1 MKRII
6 LALFLL
12 SFVSNVFSQ
21 QKDTTN
27 MTFATLTQNVLK
39 SESRF
44 ILNVHGGYAVG
55 LGSTFKF
62 YPDNVS
68 SISVMQ
74 VGNNTP
80 TKTTVYSSPTR
91 GLGEGF
97 RFGAGV
103 SYILND
109 FINVGLDVDYFKST
123 IYKDRDSTY
132 THTSIIGGPNGMD
145 SYSYK
150 QNLRTSYDAT
160 LVTLSPNITFK
171 AISKPKWFL
180 YNKLGAVITFRP
192 NSTQRDVETV
202 STKSG
207 WQNYIRDSGSG
218 KSTTYEWGIRNP
230 AFGFMG
236 GVGAQFRLNQKIR
249 AFGELQFSH
258 IVFVVR
264 KRTTTD
270 YMVNGKD
277 MLETL
282 STSQRLIEFSTS
294 FTESQQANPDPA
306 TPSRAIT
313 ERIPITYV
321 GFQAGLT
328 YRL

>member
-1 MKRII
+1 MMKKITLI
-6 LALFLL
+6 AI
-12 SFVSNVFSQ
+12 FSQ
-21 QKDTTN
+21 LVLMAFSQKDTSN
-27 MTFATLTQNVLK
+27 ISIATATKSLLK
-39 SESRF
+39 PESRF
-44 ILNVHGGYAVG
+44 ILNVHGGYALG

-62 YPDNVS
+62 YPDNIT
-68 SISVMQ
+68 SINVVQ
-74 VGNNTP
+74 VGSNSP

-97 RFGAGV
+97 RFGGGI
-103 SYILND
+103 SYIVND
-109 FINVGLDVDYFKST
+109 FINVGMDLDYFKST
-123 IYKDRDSTY
+123 IYKDRDSLY
-132 THTSIIGGPNGMD
+132 THSQITGASNGMD
-145 SYSYK
+145 AYTYK
-150 QNLRTSYDAT
+150 ENYRISYDAT
-160 LVTLSPNITFK
+160 LLTLSPNITFK

-192 NSTQRDVETV
+192 NSTEKDVQTIN
-202 STKSG
+202 TRTG
-207 WQNYIRDSGSG
+207 WQSYFRDSSTY

-236 GVGAQFRLNQKIR
+236 GVGAQFRINKKMR
-249 AFGELQFSH
+249 VFGELQFSH

-270 YMVNGKD
+270 FMVDGKN

-282 STSQRLIEFSTS
+282 SLSQRLVEFSTS
-294 FTESQQANPDPA
+294 FTQTQQASTDPS

>member
-6 LALFLL
+6 LIAI
-12 SFVSNVFSQ
+12 FSQ
-21 QKDTTN
+21 LVVTGFSQKDTSGVTI
-27 MTFATLTQNVLK
+27 TTATENILK
-39 SESRF
+39 QDSRF
-44 ILNVHGGYAVG
+44 ILNVHGGYALG

-74 VGNNTP
+74 VANNAP

-103 SYILND
+103 SYIVND
-109 FINVGLDVDYFKST
+109 FINVGLDFDYFKST
-123 IYKDRDSTY
+123 IYKDRDSTF
-132 THTSIIGGPNGMD
+132 THTQIVGAPNGMD

-150 QNLRTSYDAT
+150 ENSRISYDAT
-160 LVTLSPNITFK
+160 LLTLSPNITFK

-192 NSTQRDVETV
+192 NSTERDVVNV
-202 STKSG
+202 STKAG
-207 WQNYIRDSGSG
+207 WQSYVRDSGAS

-236 GVGAQFRLNQKIR
+236 GVGAQFRLTQKIR

-264 KRTTTD
+264 RRTTTD
-270 YMVNGKD
+270 FMVNGKD

-282 STSQRLIEFSTS
+282 SVSQRLVEFSTS
-294 FTESQQANPDPA
+294 FTQSQQTAADPN
-306 TPSRAIT
+306 TPSKAIT

-328 YRL
+328 FRL